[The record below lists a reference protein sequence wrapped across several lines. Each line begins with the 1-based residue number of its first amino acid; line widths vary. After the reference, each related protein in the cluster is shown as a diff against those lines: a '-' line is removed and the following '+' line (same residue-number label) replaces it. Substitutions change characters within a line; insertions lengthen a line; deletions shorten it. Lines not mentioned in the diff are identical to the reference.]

1 MTHTKERAE
10 RREHKRFKVENGA
23 FVGLGPRYD
32 KVGRIIDI
40 SMGGLAFRYFGSRE
54 ANGSCLAV
62 FFTET
67 NFHLDEV
74 QIKTISDFEI
84 ADKLPSSSITASRC
98 SVQFMSLTEKQR
110 FQIEFF
116 IKNYATG
123 ETEATDI
130 GEGINFQRAE
140 PVFWKQPIRKK

>member
-1 MTHTKERAE
+1 MTNTKERVE
-10 RREHKRFKVENGA
+10 RRKHKRFKVENSA
-23 FVGLGPRYD
+23 FVGLGPRYE

-74 QIKTISDFEI
+74 QTKTISDFEI
-84 ADKLPSSSITASRC
+84 ADKLPSSSITAKRC
-98 SVQFMSLTEKQR
+98 GVQFMSPTEKQR
-110 FQIEFF
+110 SHIEFF
-116 IKNYATG
+116 IKNYATD
-123 ETEATDI
+123 ETEATDLSVESI
-130 GEGINFQRAE
+130 FKERSQRCGNN
-140 PVFWKQPIRKK
+140 P

>member
-1 MTHTKERAE
+1 MTNTKERVE
-10 RREHKRFKVENGA
+10 RRKHKRFKVENGA

-40 SMGGLAFRYFGSRE
+40 SMGGLAFRCFGSRE

-74 QIKTISDFEI
+74 QIKTISDCEI
-84 ADKLPSSSITASRC
+84 ADKPITARRC
-98 SVQFMSLTEKQR
+98 SVQFRSLTEKQR
-110 FQIEFF
+110 SQIEFF
-116 IKNYATG
+116 IKNYATD
-123 ETEATDI
+123 ETEATDLSDESTFKERSQCF
-130 GEGINFQRAE
+130 GNN
-140 PVFWKQPIRKK
+140 P

>member
-1 MTHTKERAE
+1 MTNTKERVE
-10 RREHKRFKVENGA
+10 RRKHKRFRIEHGA

-40 SMGGLAFRYFGSRE
+40 SMGGLAFRCFGSRK

-84 ADKLPSSSITASRC
+84 AGKLPSSSITARRC
-98 SVQFMSLTEKQR
+98 SVQFMGLTEKQR
-110 FQIEFF
+110 SQIEFF

-123 ETEATDI
+123 ETEATGLSDESI
-130 GEGINFQRAE
+130 FKERSQCFGNN
-140 PVFWKQPIRKK
+140 P